1 MDNRSQFKFQPFMR
15 NLKNTVLVL
24 IVLIPFCGIAQVKSD
39 TGKFAIMPGIKD
51 TAKPLVIAPLVPF
64 PDTTIHVYEQQVVR
78 NTVQK
83 IYTYQSYSHGASPG
97 FRVQIDFSQERNAVN
112 NTKANFNAKYPGI
125 PCYITYKQPYFRVS
139 AGDCRKR
146 LDAVRLHNTL
156 KRDYPASFIVADRI
170 ASPPLQ

>member
-1 MDNRSQFKFQPFMR
+1 MKSFNISILLLFTF
-15 NLKNTVLVL
+15 
-24 IVLIPFCGIAQVKSD
+24 IPFLGIGQVKSD
-39 TGKFAIMPGIKD
+39 SVKPVVTGIYHAPIVQQGIKD
-51 TAKPLVIAPLVPF
+51 TTKPAPVVMAPVAPF
-64 PDTTIHVYEQQVVR
+64 PDTNIHIYEQPIVK

-97 FRVQIDFSQERNAVN
+97 FRVQIDFSQERNAAN
-112 NTKANFNAKYPGI
+112 KTKADFNAKYPSI